1 MGDIYS
7 MATLNIGATAAAE
20 AKSSNLGLSVNARAT
35 GYFTPARL
43 RFERRDFSGDYII
56 YSDDMFGTIYR
67 TALMRRGWV
76 LQERML
82 SPRSVYFGDIFTW
95 ECTELLAT
103 EVFPGGVPHNES
115 LRWGFNRP
123 LRLQAMLQT
132 DVTQESTYRRWLDIA
147 MSSSECRLAFESDA
161 LPAIS
166 GLAKAFQDQLN
177 DRYVAGLYEGGII
190 WGLLWY
196 RIRSENASD
205 AVGGKTHPAQYRGK
219 SIPELLPC

>member
-147 MSSSECRLAFESDA
+147 MSYSECRLGFPRSIERPVCSWFVRRRYYLGAPVVSYPIRECVGCSGREDA
-161 LPAIS
+161 PS
-166 GLAKAFQDQLN
+166 
-177 DRYVAGLYEGGII
+177 
-190 WGLLWY
+190 
-196 RIRSENASD
+196 
-205 AVGGKTHPAQYRGK
+205 AV
-219 SIPELLPC
+219 SW